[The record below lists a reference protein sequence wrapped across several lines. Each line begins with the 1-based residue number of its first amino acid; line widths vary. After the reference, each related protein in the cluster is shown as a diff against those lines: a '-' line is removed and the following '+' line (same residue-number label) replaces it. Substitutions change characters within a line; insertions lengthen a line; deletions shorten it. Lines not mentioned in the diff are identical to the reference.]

1 MMKNKIN
8 DILIRL
14 GENDADFD
22 YAVSPEN
29 IITINL
35 SNKNKENV
43 FNVLN
48 NYQKLLKED
57 YSLSKSVIIK
67 IR

>member
-1 MMKNKIN
+1 MKNKIN
-8 DILIRL
+8 NILIRL

-22 YAVSPEN
+22 YVVSSEN

-43 FNVLN
+43 FKVLN
-48 NYQKLLKED
+48 NYQKLLRED

-67 IR
+67 IK

>member
-1 MMKNKIN
+1 MKNRIN
-8 DILIRL
+8 DILIKL

-22 YAVSPEN
+22 YVISSEN
-29 IITINL
+29 IIMINL

-43 FNVLN
+43 FKVLN
-48 NYQKLLKED
+48 NYQKLLRED

-67 IR
+67 IK